1 MLVRSTIYLV
11 IGLVAA
17 LLAGMANTK
26 LGWSIDLVWLIVVA
40 SCFSK
45 GGELGPIAA
54 VIYGLILDGL
64 SGSGGVYTVSYAG
77 FGTLILL
84 TRRVFYLEGLIPAW
98 ILAMIGAEAIWLFFG
113 AVARA
118 ILILGGAA
126 GPPGYISPFLL
137 STLIGFPFVHWITA
151 WILGASKEIV
161 RSRYYGSTTRI
172 IGRT

>member
-1 MLVRSTIYLV
+1 MFVRSTIYLI

-17 LLAGMANTK
+17 LLAGMANTR

-40 SCFSK
+40 SCFS
-45 GGELGPIAA
+45 GVGELGPIAA
-54 VIYGLILDGL
+54 VICGLMLDGL

-84 TRRVFYLEGLIPAW
+84 IRRVFYLEGLIPAW
-98 ILAMIGAEAIWLFFG
+98 ILALIGAEILWLFFV

-126 GPPGYISPFLL
+126 SPPAYISPFLL
-137 STLIGFPFVHWITA
+137 STLIGFPFVYWITA
-151 WILGASKEIV
+151 WVLGISKETA
-161 RSRYYGSTTRI
+161 RSRHYGATTRI
-172 IGRT
+172 IDRT